1 LDPKYEIT
9 AAYSE
14 LNAYYPILSGLA
26 VLLPQM
32 AFGIPMGTVADKV
45 NRVTLLGIGCV
56 LWSSTTLISGEVD
69 SFWVF
74 VGARVFLGVF
84 TASCQ
89 APALSL
95 IRDYFPPNKR
105 STVNSIYSASTYLGA
120 GLSSLSVIFI
130 KNYGWRE
137 DYDITGGIGI
147 LLGFILLFTV

>member
-1 LDPKYEIT
+1 MKLGEIDEQDMSDADPEPSRQDWFYLLIITLIGTGYSWQKYSLAYAFGYQALDPAQHLDPKYEIT

-74 VGARVFLGVF
+74 FGARVLLGVF
-84 TASCQ
+84 TASC
-89 APALSL
+89 
-95 IRDYFPPNKR
+95 
-105 STVNSIYSASTYLGA
+105 
-120 GLSSLSVIFI
+120 
-130 KNYGWRE
+130 
-137 DYDITGGIGI
+137 
-147 LLGFILLFTV
+147 